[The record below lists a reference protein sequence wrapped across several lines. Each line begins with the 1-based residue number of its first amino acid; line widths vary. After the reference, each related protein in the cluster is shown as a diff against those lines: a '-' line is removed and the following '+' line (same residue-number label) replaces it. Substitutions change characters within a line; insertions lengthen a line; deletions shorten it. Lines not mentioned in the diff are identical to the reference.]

1 MNKDCQKCGKKLY
14 SAFDRKYVDMFDQCW
29 ECDKQKWDDGE
40 LELETFE
47 AREQIALNNIL

>member
-1 MNKDCQKCGKKLY
+1 MNNCPKCGEKLHSSLDREYTKLY
-14 SAFDRKYVDMFDQCW
+14 DQCW

-47 AREQIALNNIL
+47 EREQIALNNIL